1 MSLFK
6 IRNVSYKGIVSY
18 QNININKDKVTFIS
32 GQSGTGKSTLLKLL
46 NGMITADKGEVL
58 YKDKP
63 ITEYDTIELRR
74 EVIMVNQNVY
84 LFDSSISENFREF
97 YKYREEK
104 IPTEEEM
111 LFYLKLCWA
120 DFDLKAKAIDL
131 SGGERQR
138 VFIAICLSFLPKV
151 ILLDEP
157 TSALDQVT
165 SERLMKNLKEFCME
179 KNITVI
185 GVTHDKGLGLKYGDE
200 IIELGSEV
208 EHE

>member
-1 MSLFK
+1 MNLFK

-18 QNININKDKVTFIS
+18 KNIDIKKDIITFIS

-46 NGMITADKGEVL
+46 NGMITADGGEIL
-58 YKDKP
+58 YKEKS
-63 ITEYDTIELRR
+63 IMEYDTIDLRK

-84 LFDSSISENFREF
+84 LFDSTISENFVEF

-111 LFYLKLCWA
+111 LFYLKVCCA
-120 DFDLKAKAIDL
+120 DFSLNARAIDL

-138 VFIAICLSFLPKV
+138 VFIAICLSFLPEV

-157 TSALDQVT
+157 TSALDDVT
-165 SERLMKNLKEFCME
+165 SDRIMKNLKEFCHE
-179 KNITVI
+179 KGITII
-185 GVTHDKGLGLKYGDE
+185 GVTHDKNLGLKYGDE
-200 IIELGSEV
+200 IIELEV
-208 EHE
+208 AKNE